1 MQGGKITVGFDA
13 KRAVSNSTGLGSY
26 SRTLIN
32 DLAKANTDNLFSF
45 RLYAPDKGRDN
56 LRNQIVTD
64 ENLEFVYPN
73 GINIKLLR
81 DLWREKGIVKDLI
94 RDNVKVFHGLS
105 GQLPKGIKASGVK
118 SIVTI
123 HDLIFFTHHEF
134 YNPIDVK
141 IYKHKFFSALQ
152 EADRVIAIS
161 ECTKRD
167 ILRFGNIKASKPL
180 VTEDKIQVIYQSY
193 NKIFDN
199 SVTDE
204 MKSEIKKRLSLPDKF
219 ILNVGTVERRK
230 NILLC
235 VKALNEVPQDVHLV
249 VIGKSTSYIKEI
261 EKYIEQN
268 NLRSRVHFFQGI
280 TNKDLKTIYSLA
292 RLFVYPSHY
301 EGFGIPIIE
310 AIANNLPVIAA
321 KGSCLEEAGG
331 ESSYYVEPNDVKA
344 MANAVNTLLNDEEK
358 RLIAINESKK
368 YIKKFANN
376 DIAQKMSDLY
386 RL

>member
-1 MQGGKITVGFDA
+1 M
-13 KRAVSNSTGLGSY
+13 
-26 SRTLIN
+26 
-32 DLAKANTDNLFSF
+32 
-45 RLYAPDKGRDN
+45 
-56 LRNQIVTD
+56 
-64 ENLEFVYPN
+64 
-73 GINIKLLR
+73 
-81 DLWREKGIVKDLI
+81 
-94 RDNVKVFHGLS
+94 
-105 GQLPKGIKASGVK
+105 
-118 SIVTI
+118 
-123 HDLIFFTHHEF
+123 
-134 YNPIDVK
+134 
-141 IYKHKFFSALQ
+141 
-152 EADRVIAIS
+152 
-161 ECTKRD
+161 
-167 ILRFGNIKASKPL
+167 
-180 VTEDKIQVIYQSY
+180 
-193 NKIFDN
+193 
-199 SVTDE
+199 
-204 MKSEIKKRLSLPDKF
+204 
-219 ILNVGTVERRK
+219 ERRK

-261 EKYIEQN
+261 EKYIEPN

-292 RLFVYPSHY
+292 RLIVYPSHY